1 MTPATPRP
9 PVTDPNATPL
19 KKHDAQKIKLA
30 DVARHLYSMGFNV
43 IPVNE
48 EKKPIGSWS
57 ADARLKWEELER
69 RLAKASGVAITGRY
83 LEDKDYGAV
92 VLDLDNVNEAF
103 EILRQVFGDEWA
115 VRLCGHE
122 WTFCGFTG
130 PRPKGK
136 VKCECKAPGQDCDC
150 VNTETGEH
158 RKLSELPRGM
168 YIVIRVPRQC
178 LPSGTIRSDAVEVM
192 VSNYE
197 VVYGKHPSGVFYEP
211 VRFENGKWVSVDYRE
226 LGPGETLNCNELKT
240 LIALI
245 SEPGQQQVTGN
256 EPQPA
261 TATAAVVAG
270 FPEPVRQLD
279 EDQLRRLI
287 NLAWP
292 IYQLDYGAHWHDH
305 LLFGLACLMRRKGIR
320 YEDARK
326 VAETLINMWI
336 QAKSTKLNELELAE
350 ETKKENKHIEETVDH
365 VYKKVGHD
373 TGKRCWG
380 RKKFEAKLTKAVA
393 QAINQGLA
401 KGFTP
406 KDWFNEIYKILGIK
420 KKRSGLL
427 RKIIEKRL
435 PKTRIDVSQ
444 LPEWIW
450 KFEFK
455 LNVCEDWYQDKV
467 KTENGALI
475 GRKVGCSRRVRTF
488 TIEDSQYTLLV
499 EITRRYERKRHP
511 DVGYEIHEKTAFKH
525 LATLPRFMGIVYD
538 PFYKGTGHYVAFKDG
553 RLYSVA
559 LVNDFDSFINDLRK
573 PPFSIRNKQALE
585 LINEELPEVRM
596 ILSPGITDDGFVDPY
611 GVLDLGDYGVDP
623 LLKAYEWIKR
633 YYSET
638 NAKWAW
644 FNVMA
649 IVAKTLTPLIRFH
662 NKTFN
667 DLIIYNVG
675 RGGEGKSTL
684 ASDLSLPLLGGDDAN
699 ENFSIVIKGPVKTDA
714 QLRNLLS
721 LNRLPLILDE
731 QDKKALANNVGIFLS
746 ATVGMGTISVHA
758 NRYGLGL
765 STKFKNMRGIVVFT
779 NVSFVEFLRDIVRE
793 ASDYAIIRRFI
804 EIPWDFEPI
813 KKFTLDELPDLKPV
827 YGFMA
832 RLWMKYRD
840 EFIKSADLL
849 ELIEKLAM
857 AIKREYPA
865 DSRVNEMM
873 QFALDAVEEL
883 REEKKNERLTLTDA
897 DTLVNR
903 AYEFVANELKGTQL
917 TAVKVLRY
925 ILENPQ
931 RSGIK
936 LTVPRDAQNI
946 DKLRGELSTVI
957 SKRLPPPNGGED
969 PDLTVL
975 RQILTNAHDEGRVL
989 AVLFARSPLIP
1000 GVPKEFMGT
1009 RSGVYSMD
1017 GVKRIGYSIPLA
1029 KLARVFL
1036 TGEDNENNIEVAEE
1050 SSANGE
1056 SS

>member
-1 MTPATPRP
+1 MTPATPPSPSVNRSSAP
-9 PVTDPNATPL
+9 PLEKFNAQEVKL
-19 KKHDAQKIKLA
+19 VDAA
-30 DVARHLYSMGFNV
+30 AHLYSLGFNV

-48 EKKPIGSWS
+48 EKEPLGSWN
-57 ADARLKWEELER
+57 ADERLEWAELER
-69 RLAKASGVAITGRY
+69 RLAKASGIAITGKY
-83 LEDKDYGAV
+83 LDDENYGVAI
-92 VLDLDNVNEAF
+92 LDLDNINEAF
-103 EILRQVFGDEWA
+103 EILREVFGDEWKA
-115 VRLCGHE
+115 RLCGQS
-122 WTFCGFTG
+122 WSFCGLTG

-136 VKCECKAPGQDCDC
+136 VRCECKEPGQDCEC
-150 VNTETGEH
+150 TNTETGER
-158 RKLSELPRGM
+158 RKLSELQRGM
-168 YIVIRVPRQC
+168 YVVVRVPRSC
-178 LPSGTIRSDAVEVM
+178 LPGGTIRSDAIEVM

-197 VVYGKHPSGVFYEP
+197 VVYGRHPSGVLYEP
-211 VRFENGKWVSVDYRE
+211 VRFENGKWVPVDYVD
-226 LGPGETLNCNELKT
+226 LGPGETVNCNELKT

-245 SEPGQQQVTGN
+245 SEP
-256 EPQPA
+256 EQPA
-261 TATAAVVAG
+261 TANEVAQQPQQPGSMTTA
-270 FPEPVRQLD
+270 FPEPTKELG
-279 EDQLRRLI
+279 EDRFRRII

-292 IYQLDYGAHWHDH
+292 IYQLDYGTHWHDH
-305 LLFGLACLMRRKGIR
+305 LLFGLACLMRRAGIR

-350 ETKKENKHIEETVDH
+350 EMKKENKHMEETIDH
-365 VYKKVGHD
+365 VYKKVGYD
-373 TGKRCWG
+373 LKKRCWG
-380 RKKFEAKLTKAVA
+380 RKKFEEKLTKAVA
-393 QAINQGLA
+393 QAINQGLV
-401 KGFTP
+401 KGITP

-420 KKRSGLL
+420 KKKHGGLL
-427 RKIIEKRL
+427 RRIIEKRL
-435 PKTRIDVSQ
+435 PKTKIDVSQ

-475 GRKVGCSRRVRTF
+475 GRKVGCSRRVRTV
-488 TIEDSQYTLLV
+488 TVEDSQYVLLV
-499 EITRRYERKRHP
+499 ELTRRYERKRHP
-511 DVGYEIHEKTAFKH
+511 DAGYEIHEKTAFKH

-538 PFYKGTGHYVAFKDG
+538 PFYKGTGYYVAFKDG

-559 LVNDFDSFINDLRK
+559 SVNDLDSFINDLRK
-573 PPFSIRNKQALE
+573 PPFSIRSKQALE
-585 LINEELPEVRM
+585 LITEELPEVRM

-644 FNVMA
+644 FNIMA

-684 ASDLSLPLLGGDDAN
+684 ASDLALPLLGGDDAN

-731 QDKKALANNVGIFLS
+731 QTKKALANNVGILLS

-779 NVSFVEFLRDIVRE
+779 NVSFAEFLRDIVGE

-813 KKFTLDELPDLKPV
+813 KHYDLKDLPELRSI

-840 EFIKSADLL
+840 EFIKSTDLL

-865 DSRVNEMM
+865 DSRVDEMV
-873 QFALDAVEEL
+873 QCTLDVVKEL
-883 REEKKNERLTLTDA
+883 REEKRNERLALTDA

-931 RSGIK
+931 RAGIK
-936 LTVPRDAQNI
+936 LTAPRGNENI
-946 DKLRGELSTVI
+946 DKLRNELSAVI
-957 SKRLPPPNGGED
+957 TNRLPPPNGGED

-975 RQILTNAHDEGRVL
+975 RQILTNAHDDGRVL

-1000 GVPKEFMGT
+1000 GVPKEFMGA

-1029 KLARVFL
+1029 KLVRVFL
-1036 TGEDNENNIEVAEE
+1036 TGEDNEKDIEVAEE
-1050 SSANGE
+1050 
-1056 SS
+1056 